1 MFSYLP
7 NQLRV
12 EASIPAK
19 SVSATE
25 NGAAVDISDT
35 EGSPL
40 VVINSP
46 VASASDTVTYTV
58 QHSYNGTTGWEN
70 VPAAALVNPE
80 TGNAA
85 TFTQVTDAVAVFET
99 LALKRDSLRRY
110 VRVVA
115 TIAGSTVTAIVAA
128 YIIAQRKYTEVA

>member
-1 MFSYLP
+1 MYAYLP
-7 NQLRV
+7 NQLRI

-25 NGAAVDISDT
+25 NGAAIDISDT
-35 EGSPL
+35 EGSLL
-40 VVINSP
+40 VVVSSP

-58 QHSYNGTTGWEN
+58 QHSYNGTTGWEA
-70 VPAAALVNPE
+70 VPAAALIDPE
-80 TGNAA
+80 TGAPD

-99 LALKRDSLRRY
+99 LGLKRDSLRRF

-115 TIAGSTVTAIVAA
+115 TIAGSTVTAIVSG
-128 YIIAQRKYTEVA
+128 YIIAQRKYTEYA